1 MNFFDFSITY
11 GPKFSSAAITTAQV
25 FVYSAL
31 LAVIISIIFGIMRLS
46 KNIIIQVLATVYIE
60 FYRGTSLIIQ
70 MFWIYYVLP
79 LFGLPLPALL
89 AGVLALGMNFG
100 AYGAEVLRAGILA
113 VPKGQWEG
121 AHALNFSK
129 AKRMQRIIIPQIY
142 PIILPPAANLA
153 VELLKGTALVSLI
166 TLVDLMFVAKQIN
179 MMTWLSAQS
188 FGLALLIYF
197 IMARFVLVPFLRW
210 LEVLAAKKVGR
221 GKA

>member
-1 MNFFDFSITY
+1 LNFFDFSITY

-31 LAVIISIIFGIMRLS
+31 LAVIISIIFGVMRLS
-46 KNIIIQVLATVYIE
+46 KNLIIQVLATIYIE

-121 AHALNFSK
+121 ALALNFSK

-197 IMARFVLVPFLRW
+197 VMARFILVPFLRW

>member
-79 LFGLPLPALL
+79 LFGIPLPALL

-121 AHALNFSK
+121 ALALNFSK

-142 PIILPPAANLA
+142 PIILPPASNLA

-197 IMARFVLVPFLRW
+197 VMARFVLVPFLRW

>member
-1 MNFFDFSITY
+1 MNFFSFVFEY
-11 GPKFSSAAITTAQV
+11 GPKFTSAAIITAQV
-25 FVYSAL
+25 FIYSSL
-31 LAVIISIIFGIMRLS
+31 LAVLISLIFGIMRLS
-46 KNIIIQVLATVYIE
+46 KNIIIQSIAPIYIE

-79 LFGLPLPALL
+79 LFGVPLPALL

-100 AYGAEVLRAGILA
+100 AYGAEVFRAGILA

-121 AHALNFSK
+121 ALALNFSK
-129 AKRMQRIIIPQIY
+129 RKRMQRIIIPQIY

-188 FGLALLIYF
+188 FGLALIIYF
-197 IMARFVLVPFLRW
+197 VMARFVLVPFLRW
-210 LEVLAAKKVGR
+210 LELLAAKKVGK
-221 GKA
+221 GKI

>member
-11 GPKFSSAAITTAQV
+11 GPKFSSAAITTAQI
-25 FVYSAL
+25 FVYSSL

-46 KNIIIQVLATVYIE
+46 KNLIIQVLATVYIE

-121 AHALNFSK
+121 ALALNFSK

-142 PIILPPAANLA
+142 PIILPPASNLA

-188 FGLALLIYF
+188 FGLALLIYY

>member
-1 MNFFDFSITY
+1 LNFFDFSITY

-79 LFGLPLPALL
+79 LFGIPLPALL

-121 AHALNFSK
+121 ALALNFSK

-142 PIILPPAANLA
+142 PIILPPASNLA

-197 IMARFVLVPFLRW
+197 VMARFILVPFLRW

>member
-11 GPKFSSAAITTAQV
+11 GPKFSSAAITTVQV
-25 FVYSAL
+25 FVYSSL

-46 KNIIIQVLATVYIE
+46 KNLIIQVLATIYIE

-121 AHALNFSK
+121 ALALNFSK

-188 FGLALLIYF
+188 FGLALLIYY
-197 IMARFVLVPFLRW
+197 IMARFILVPFLRW

-221 GKA
+221 GKV

>member
-11 GPKFSSAAITTAQV
+11 GPKFSSAAITTAQI

-46 KNIIIQVLATVYIE
+46 KNIIIQVFATIYIE

-79 LFGLPLPALL
+79 LFGIPLPALL

-188 FGLALLIYF
+188 FGLALIIYF
-197 IMARFVLVPFLRW
+197 VMARFVLVPFLRW
-210 LEVLAAKKVGR
+210 LEILAAKKVGR

>member
-1 MNFFDFSITY
+1 MNFFDFIISY
-11 GPKFSSAAITTAQV
+11 GPKFTCAAITTAQV
-25 FVYSAL
+25 FVYSSL

-46 KNIIIQVLATVYIE
+46 KNLIIQVLATIYIE

-179 MMTWLSAQS
+179 MLTWLSAQS

-197 IMARFVLVPFLRW
+197 VMARFVLVPFLRW
-210 LEVLAAKKVGR
+210 LEILAAKKVGR
-221 GKA
+221 EKA

>member
-11 GPKFSSAAITTAQV
+11 GPKFSSAAITTVQV
-25 FVYSAL
+25 FVYSSL

-60 FYRGTSLIIQ
+60 FYRGISLIIQ

-121 AHALNFSK
+121 ALALNFSK

-166 TLVDLMFVAKQIN
+166 TIVDLMFVAKQIN

-188 FGLALLIYF
+188 FGLALLIYY

>member
-1 MNFFDFSITY
+1 LNFFDFSITY
-11 GPKFSSAAITTAQV
+11 GPKFSSAAITTVQV
-25 FVYSAL
+25 FVYSSL

-46 KNIIIQVLATVYIE
+46 KNLIIQVLATIYIE

-121 AHALNFSK
+121 ALALNFSK

-197 IMARFVLVPFLRW
+197 VMARFILVPFLRW

>member
-1 MNFFDFSITY
+1 LNFFDFSITY
-11 GPKFSSAAITTAQV
+11 GPKFSSAAITTVQV
-25 FVYSAL
+25 FVYSSL

-46 KNIIIQVLATVYIE
+46 KNFIIQVLATIYIE

-121 AHALNFSK
+121 ALALNFSK

-142 PIILPPAANLA
+142 PIILPPASNLA

-197 IMARFVLVPFLRW
+197 VMARFVLVPFLRW

>member
-1 MNFFDFSITY
+1 
-11 GPKFSSAAITTAQV
+11 
-25 FVYSAL
+25 
-31 LAVIISIIFGIMRLS
+31 
-46 KNIIIQVLATVYIE
+46 
-60 FYRGTSLIIQ
+60 
-70 MFWIYYVLP
+70 
-79 LFGLPLPALL
+79 
-89 AGVLALGMNFG
+89 MNFG

-121 AHALNFSK
+121 ALALNFSK

-142 PIILPPAANLA
+142 PIILPPASNLA

-197 IMARFVLVPFLRW
+197 VMARFVLVPFLRW

>member
-1 MNFFDFSITY
+1 MNFFDFSIAY
-11 GPKFSSAAITTAQV
+11 GPKFSSAVITTAQI

-46 KNIIIQVLATVYIE
+46 KNIIIQVLATIYIE

-121 AHALNFSK
+121 ALALNFSK

-142 PIILPPAANLA
+142 PIILPPASNLA

-179 MMTWLSAQS
+179 MLTWLSAQS

-197 IMARFVLVPFLRW
+197 VMARFVLVPFLRW

>member
-11 GPKFSSAAITTAQV
+11 GPKFSSAAITTAQI

-46 KNIIIQVLATVYIE
+46 KNIIIQVLATIYIE

-129 AKRMQRIIIPQIY
+129 TKRMQRIIIPQIY
-142 PIILPPAANLA
+142 PIILPPASNLA

-179 MMTWLSAQS
+179 MLTWLSAQS

-197 IMARFVLVPFLRW
+197 VMARFVLVPFLRW

>member
-46 KNIIIQVLATVYIE
+46 KNLIIQVLATIYIE

-79 LFGLPLPALL
+79 LFGIPLPALL

-197 IMARFVLVPFLRW
+197 VMARFVLVPFLRW

>member
-1 MNFFDFSITY
+1 LNFFDFSITY

-79 LFGLPLPALL
+79 LFGIPLPALL

-121 AHALNFSK
+121 ALALNFSK

-142 PIILPPAANLA
+142 PIILPPASNLA

-197 IMARFVLVPFLRW
+197 IMARFILVPFLRW

>member
-11 GPKFSSAAITTAQV
+11 GPKFSSAAITTVQV
-25 FVYSAL
+25 FVYSSL

-46 KNIIIQVLATVYIE
+46 KNLIIQVLATIYIE

-121 AHALNFSK
+121 ALALNFSK

-166 TLVDLMFVAKQIN
+166 TIVDLMFVAKQIN
-179 MMTWLSAQS
+179 RMTWLSAQS

-197 IMARFVLVPFLRW
+197 VMARFVLVPFLRW

>member
-1 MNFFDFSITY
+1 LNFFDFSITY

-46 KNIIIQVLATVYIE
+46 KNIIIQVLATIYIE

-79 LFGLPLPALL
+79 LFGIPLPALL

-197 IMARFVLVPFLRW
+197 VMARFVLVPFLRW

>member
-11 GPKFSSAAITTAQV
+11 GPKFSSAAITTVQV
-25 FVYSAL
+25 FVYSSL

-46 KNIIIQVLATVYIE
+46 KNLIIQVLATIYIE

-129 AKRMQRIIIPQIY
+129 AKRIQRIIIPQIY

-188 FGLALLIYF
+188 FGLALLIYY

>member
-31 LAVIISIIFGIMRLS
+31 LAVIISVIFGIMRLS
-46 KNIIIQVLATVYIE
+46 KNIIIQVLATIYIE

-121 AHALNFSK
+121 ALALNFSK

>member
-1 MNFFDFSITY
+1 LNFFEFSITY

-31 LAVIISIIFGIMRLS
+31 LAVIISIIFGVMRLS
-46 KNIIIQVLATVYIE
+46 KNLIIQVLATIYIE

-121 AHALNFSK
+121 ALALNFSK

-197 IMARFVLVPFLRW
+197 VMARFVLVPFLRW
-210 LEVLAAKKVGR
+210 LEILAAKKVGR

>member
-1 MNFFDFSITY
+1 LNFFDFSITY

-46 KNIIIQVLATVYIE
+46 KNIIIQVLATIYIE

-197 IMARFVLVPFLRW
+197 VMARFVLVPFLRW

>member
-46 KNIIIQVLATVYIE
+46 KNLIIQVLATVYIE

-79 LFGLPLPALL
+79 LFGIPLPALL

-121 AHALNFSK
+121 ALALNFSK

-197 IMARFVLVPFLRW
+197 VMARFILVPFLRW

>member
-79 LFGLPLPALL
+79 LFGIPLPALL

-121 AHALNFSK
+121 ALALNFSK
-129 AKRMQRIIIPQIY
+129 TKRMQRIIIPQIY

-166 TLVDLMFVAKQIN
+166 TIVDLMFVAKQIN

-197 IMARFVLVPFLRW
+197 IMARFILVPFLRW

>member
-79 LFGLPLPALL
+79 LFGIPLPALL

-121 AHALNFSK
+121 ALALNFSK

-153 VELLKGTALVSLI
+153 VELLKCTALVSLI

-197 IMARFVLVPFLRW
+197 VMARFILVPFLRW

>member
-1 MNFFDFSITY
+1 
-11 GPKFSSAAITTAQV
+11 
-25 FVYSAL
+25 
-31 LAVIISIIFGIMRLS
+31 
-46 KNIIIQVLATVYIE
+46 
-60 FYRGTSLIIQ
+60 
-70 MFWIYYVLP
+70 
-79 LFGLPLPALL
+79 
-89 AGVLALGMNFG
+89 MNFG

-129 AKRMQRIIIPQIY
+129 AKRMRRIIIPQIY
-142 PIILPPAANLA
+142 PIILPPASNLA

-188 FGLALLIYF
+188 FGLALLIYY

>member
-79 LFGLPLPALL
+79 LFGIPLPALL

-121 AHALNFSK
+121 ALALNFSK

-188 FGLALLIYF
+188 FGLALLIYY

>member
-11 GPKFSSAAITTAQV
+11 GPKFSSAAITTVQV
-25 FVYSAL
+25 FVYSSL

-121 AHALNFSK
+121 SFALNFSK

-142 PIILPPAANLA
+142 PIILPPASNLA

-188 FGLALLIYF
+188 FGLALLIYY

>member
-1 MNFFDFSITY
+1 LNFFDFSITY

-46 KNIIIQVLATVYIE
+46 KNIIIQVLATIYIE

-129 AKRMQRIIIPQIY
+129 AKRMRRIIIPQIY
-142 PIILPPAANLA
+142 PIILPPASNLA

-197 IMARFVLVPFLRW
+197 VMARFVLVPFLRW

>member
-46 KNIIIQVLATVYIE
+46 KNLIIQVLATIYIE

-121 AHALNFSK
+121 ALALNFSK

-142 PIILPPAANLA
+142 PIILPPASNLA

-197 IMARFVLVPFLRW
+197 VMARFILVPFLRW

>member
-25 FVYSAL
+25 FFYSSL

-46 KNIIIQVLATVYIE
+46 KNLIIQVLATIYIE

-121 AHALNFSK
+121 ALALNFSK

-188 FGLALLIYF
+188 FGLALLIYY

>member
-1 MNFFDFSITY
+1 MNFFSFVFEY
-11 GPKFSSAAITTAQV
+11 GPKFTSAAIITTQV
-25 FVYSAL
+25 FIYSSL
-31 LAVIISIIFGIMRLS
+31 LAVLISIIFGIMRLS
-46 KNIIIQVLATVYIE
+46 KNMIIQSIATIYIE

-79 LFGLPLPALL
+79 LFGVPLPALL

-100 AYGAEVLRAGILA
+100 AYGAEVFRAGILA

-121 AHALNFSK
+121 ALALNFSK
-129 AKRMQRIIIPQIY
+129 SKRMQRIIIPQIY
-142 PIILPPAANLA
+142 PIILPPASNLA

-188 FGLALLIYF
+188 FGLALIIYF
-197 IMARFVLVPFLRW
+197 VMARFVLVPFLRW
-210 LEVLAAKKVGR
+210 LELLAAKKVGR
-221 GKA
+221 GKI

>member
-11 GPKFSSAAITTAQV
+11 GPKFSSAAITTVQV
-25 FVYSAL
+25 FVYSSL

-46 KNIIIQVLATVYIE
+46 KNLIIQVLATIYIE

-121 AHALNFSK
+121 AFALNFSK
-129 AKRMQRIIIPQIY
+129 VKRMQRIIIPQIY

-166 TLVDLMFVAKQIN
+166 TIVDLMFVAKQIN

-188 FGLALLIYF
+188 FGLALLIYY

>member
-11 GPKFSSAAITTAQV
+11 GPKFSSAAITTVQV

-79 LFGLPLPALL
+79 LFGIPLPALL

-121 AHALNFSK
+121 ALALNFSK

-166 TLVDLMFVAKQIN
+166 TIVDLMFVAKQIN

-188 FGLALLIYF
+188 FGLALLIYY

>member
-46 KNIIIQVLATVYIE
+46 KNIIIQVFATIYIE

-79 LFGLPLPALL
+79 LFGIPLPALL

-188 FGLALLIYF
+188 FGLALIIYF
-197 IMARFVLVPFLRW
+197 VMARFVLVPFLRW
-210 LEVLAAKKVGR
+210 LEILAAKKVGR

>member
-46 KNIIIQVLATVYIE
+46 KNIIIQVFATIYIE

-79 LFGLPLPALL
+79 LFGIPLPALL

-179 MMTWLSAQS
+179 MLTWLSAQS

-210 LEVLAAKKVGR
+210 LEILAAKKVGR

>member
-1 MNFFDFSITY
+1 MNFFSFIVEYS
-11 GPKFSSAAITTAQV
+11 PKFALAAITTAQV
-25 FVYSAL
+25 FIYSVL
-31 LAVIISIIFGIMRLS
+31 LAVVISIFFGIMRLS
-46 KNIIIQVLATVYIE
+46 KNFLLQTLATIYIE

-79 LFGLPLPALL
+79 LFGIPLPALL

-100 AYGAEVLRAGILA
+100 AYGAEVFRAGILA

-121 AHALNFSK
+121 ALALNFTK
-129 AKRMQRIIIPQIY
+129 TKRMQRIIIPQIY

-188 FGLALLIYF
+188 FGLALIIYF
-197 IMARFVLVPFLRW
+197 IMARFILVPFLRW
-210 LEVLAAKKVGR
+210 LEVLAARKVGR